1 MSICGGNNSQRA
13 QYGDRPSTRDRPHQ
27 SGHKLIRTP
36 RKDQHMLHAKT
47 SPQNTAT
54 TMSAKSLDTLY
65 RQPLAAKRTGAL
77 YGAFPYPTKISPEAI
92 ALYIAAHTKPGDTVF
107 DGFGGSGTTGLAA
120 LLCER
125 PSDELRAEA
134 TRLGLDVEW
143 GARNAV
149 LYELGV
155 LGSFVGQTL
164 TNPPDPAAFRKAA
177 EEVLAAGETEDGWMY
192 EANDPAGGIGSLRHL
207 IWSDK
212 LSCPACRS
220 VVTLW
225 DACVLLDPAE
235 ISSTFSCPNCCHQ
248 APLDSV
254 QRETVCEHDDLLGEK
269 RELRARVMARVHGS
283 TGKKRWSRPATAADL
298 SLIKKIEA
306 EPIPSCVPQA
316 LIPWGDLYRKGYHQG
331 ITHVHHFYTRR
342 NLIIFARMWERVES
356 YRGALREGL
365 RFWLLSYNAAHGTI
379 MTRVVAKSGQKDLIV
394 TSAQPGVLYVS
405 GLPVEKNFFAGL
417 RRKLTTIAQAF
428 ETIHGGSGKVNVVHG
443 SSCDVGLPSGS
454 IDYVFTDPPFG
465 ANIPYAELSFI
476 NESWLKTF
484 TDRTDEAIVSPDQG
498 KAIDEYRKLLTRSF
512 SEARRI
518 LKPSG
523 KATMVFHSA
532 SADVWNALQC
542 AYQDAGFDV
551 EYAGVLDKKQG
562 SFKQVTT
569 EGAVR
574 GDPVLLLGPR
584 RKAEVRS
591 ESTAGVHDC
600 VWTVATAL
608 HHAATAARDPAEATP
623 QRLYSRLVT
632 HFLSHHQQVPL
643 DADVFY
649 RWYAQQAQPGVLC
662 SVGD

>member
-1 MSICGGNNSQRA
+1 MLIDEDQTIQVTGKPPKAAPSLPGN
-13 QYGDRPSTRDRPHQ
+13 T
-27 SGHKLIRTP
+27 
-36 RKDQHMLHAKT
+36 
-47 SPQNTAT
+47 
-54 TMSAKSLDTLY
+54 LDALY
-65 RQPLAAKRTGAL
+65 SRPLAANRSGAL
-77 YGAFPYPTKISPEAI
+77 YNAFPYPTKISPEAI
-92 ALYIAAHTKPGDTVF
+92 ALYIAAHTSPGDTVF

-125 PSDELRAEA
+125 PTDELRAEA
-134 TRLGLDVEW
+134 IRIGLNVEW

-149 LYELGV
+149 LYELGA
-155 LGSFVGQTL
+155 LGSFVGRTL

-177 EEVLAAGETEDGWMY
+177 ENVLAAGESEDGWMY
-192 EANDPAGGIGSLRHL
+192 DAVDPFGVKGSLRHL
-207 IWSDK
+207 IWSDT
-212 LSCPACRS
+212 LRCPDCRG
-220 VVTLW
+220 VIAFW
-225 DACVLLDPAE
+225 DACVSLDPAK
-235 ISSTFSCPNCCHQ
+235 ISSTFSCPKCRHE
-248 APLDSV
+248 APLDDV
-254 QRETVCEHDDLLGEK
+254 QRVTVQEYDDVLGEQ
-269 RELRARVMARVHGS
+269 RALRGRAMARVYGS
-283 TGKKRWSRPATAADL
+283 TGKKRWSRPATSADL
-298 SLIKKIEA
+298 TLIKKIEA

-331 ITHVHHFYTRR
+331 ISHVHHFYTRR
-342 NLIIFARMWERVES
+342 NLIVFARMWDRVES
-356 YRGALREGL
+356 YSGALREGL

-379 MTRVVAKSGQKDLIV
+379 MTRVVAKSNQKDLVV

-417 RRKLTTIAQAF
+417 RRKLTTISQAF
-428 ETIHGGSGKVNVVHG
+428 ETIHGGRGKVEVVHG
-443 SSCDVGLPSGS
+443 SSCLVGLPSGS

-476 NESWLKTF
+476 NEAWLKKF

-498 KAIDEYRKLLTRSF
+498 KTIDEYRELLTHSF

-532 SADVWNALQC
+532 SALVWNALQR

-584 RKAEVRS
+584 RKAEAGI
-591 ESTAGVHDC
+591 ESQAVADDC

-608 HHAATAARDPAEATP
+608 HRAATAAHDPAEATP
-623 QRLYSRLVT
+623 QRLYSRLIT
-632 HFLSHHQQVPL
+632 YFLSHHQQVPL

-649 RWYAQQAQPGVLC
+649 RWYAEQPLPKDVL
-662 SVGD
+662 SADD

>member
-1 MSICGGNNSQRA
+1 MRHRLGEN
-13 QYGDRPSTRDRPHQ
+13 DR
-27 SGHKLIRTP
+27 
-36 RKDQHMLHAKT
+36 MLHVSSERRKPT
-47 SPQNTAT
+47 PSIPETP
-54 TMSAKSLDTLY
+54 LDALY
-65 RQPLAAKRTGAL
+65 RQPMPAKRTGAL
-77 YGAFPYPTKISPEAI
+77 YNAFPYPTKISPEAV
-92 ALYIAAHTKPGDTVF
+92 AMYIAAHTKPGDTVF

-120 LLCER
+120 LLCGR
-125 PSDELRAEA
+125 PTEEMRAEA
-134 TRLGLDVEW
+134 IRLGLDVQW
-143 GARNAV
+143 GARHAV
-149 LYELGV
+149 LYELGA
-155 LGSFVGQTL
+155 LGAFVGRTL
-164 TNPPDPAAFRKAA
+164 TNPPDPIAFRKAA
-177 EEVLAAGETEDGWMY
+177 EDVLAAGEAEDGWMY
-192 EANDPAGGIGSLRHL
+192 EARDPSGAKGSIRHV

-212 LSCPACRS
+212 LCCPGCRR
-220 VVTLW
+220 VVALW
-225 DACVLLDPAE
+225 DACVSLDPAE
-235 ISSTFSCPNCCHQ
+235 ISSVFSCPKCRHQ
-248 APLDSV
+248 APLDDV
-254 QRETVCEHDDLLGEK
+254 QRITVQECDDVLDEK
-269 RELRARVMARVHGS
+269 RAVRGRAMARVYGS
-283 TGKKRWSRPATAADL
+283 TGKKQWSRSATAADL
-298 SLIKKIEA
+298 TLIEKLEA
-306 EPIPSCVPQA
+306 EPIPSCIPQA

-342 NLIIFARMWERVES
+342 NLIIFARMWERAES

-379 MTRVVAKSGQKDLIV
+379 MTRVVAKSGQKDLVV

-405 GLPVEKNFFAGL
+405 GLPVEKNLFAGL

-428 ETIHGGSGKVNVVHG
+428 ETIHGSSGKVEVIHG
-443 SSCDVGLPSGS
+443 SSCQVGLPSGS

-476 NESWLKTF
+476 NEAWLKTF
-484 TDRTDEAIVSPDQG
+484 TDRTDEAVVSPNQD
-498 KAIDEYRKLLTRSF
+498 KSVNEYRELLTRSF

-518 LKPSG
+518 LKPSA

-532 SADVWNALQC
+532 SAEVWNALQR

-584 RKAEVRS
+584 CKADVTIDGKAEVD
-591 ESTAGVHDC
+591 EC
-600 VWTVATAL
+600 VWTVAMAL
-608 HHAATAARDPAEATP
+608 HRAANAAHDPAEATA

-632 HFLSHHQQVPL
+632 YFLSHHKQVPL

-649 RWYAQQAQPGVLC
+649 RWYAEQPLPGELC

>member
-1 MSICGGNNSQRA
+1 MKQMNMPGET
-13 QYGDRPSTRDRPHQ
+13 DRMQHIQP
-27 SGHKLIRTP
+27 KP
-36 RKDQHMLHAKT
+36 RKSVPSM
-47 SPQNTAT
+47 PE
-54 TMSAKSLDTLY
+54 KSLDALY
-65 RQPLAAKRTGAL
+65 RRPLAAKRTGAL

-125 PSDELRAEA
+125 PTDELRAEA
-134 TRLGLDVEW
+134 IRLGLNVQW
-143 GARNAV
+143 GARNAI
-149 LYELGV
+149 LYELGA
-155 LGSFVGQTL
+155 LGAFVGRTL
-164 TNPPDPAAFRKAA
+164 TNPPDPVAFRKAA
-177 EEVLAAGETEDGWMY
+177 EDVLAAAESEDGWMY
-192 EANDPAGGIGSLRHL
+192 EALDPSGEKGSIRHL
-207 IWSDK
+207 IWSDN
-212 LSCPACRS
+212 LRCPGCNS
-220 VVTLW
+220 VVALW
-225 DACVLLDPAE
+225 DACVSLDPAE
-235 ISSTFSCPNCCHQ
+235 ISSTFSCPKCRHES
-248 APLDSV
+248 PMDEV
-254 QRETVCEHDDLLGEK
+254 QRVTVQERDDVLGDK
-269 RELRARVMARVHGS
+269 RALRGRTMARVYGA

-298 SLIKKIEA
+298 ALLKKIDA
-306 EPIPSCVPQA
+306 EPIPTSVPQA

-342 NLIIFARMWERVES
+342 NLIIFARMWDRVES

-379 MTRVVAKSGQKDLIV
+379 MTRVVAKSDQKDLVV

-417 RRKLTTIAQAF
+417 RRKLTTISQAF
-428 ETIHGGSGKVNVVHG
+428 EIIDGSSGKVEVVQG
-443 SSCDVGLPSGS
+443 SSCKVGLPSGS

-476 NESWLKTF
+476 NEAWLKRF
-484 TDRTDEAIVSPDQG
+484 TDRTDEAIVSPDQD
-498 KAIDEYRKLLTRSF
+498 KSIKEYQELLTRSF

-532 SADVWNALQC
+532 SADVWNALQR

-569 EGAVR
+569 QGAVR

-584 RKAEVRS
+584 RKAVKKVE
-591 ESTAGVHDC
+591 GDDC

-608 HHAATAARDPAEATP
+608 HRAASAAHDPDEVTA

-632 HFLSHHQQVPL
+632 HFLSRHKQVPL

-649 RWYAQQAQPGVLC
+649 RWYAEQPMPGVLC

>member
-1 MSICGGNNSQRA
+1 M
-13 QYGDRPSTRDRPHQ
+13 
-27 SGHKLIRTP
+27 
-36 RKDQHMLHAKT
+36 
-47 SPQNTAT
+47 
-54 TMSAKSLDTLY
+54 
-65 RQPLAAKRTGAL
+65 
-77 YGAFPYPTKISPEAI
+77 
-92 ALYIAAHTKPGDTVF
+92 
-107 DGFGGSGTTGLAA
+107 
-120 LLCER
+120 
-125 PSDELRAEA
+125 RAEA
-134 TRLGLDVEW
+134 TRLGLDVQW
-143 GARNAV
+143 GARNAIQ
-149 LYELGV
+149 YELGA
-155 LGSFVGQTL
+155 LGSFVGRTL
-164 TNPPDPAAFRKAA
+164 THPPDPAAFRKAA
-177 EEVLAAGETEDGWMY
+177 EDVLAAGESEDGWMY
-192 EANDPAGGIGSLRHL
+192 EARDPSGAKGSLRHL

-212 LSCPACRS
+212 LHCPACRG

-225 DACVLLDPAE
+225 DACVALDPAE
-235 ISSTFSCPNCCHQ
+235 ISSTFSCPKCGHQ
-248 APLDSV
+248 EPLDGVPRVTV
-254 QRETVCEHDDLLGEK
+254 QERDDVLGEQ
-269 RELRARVMARVHGS
+269 RALRGRAMARVYGS

-298 SLIKKIEA
+298 TLIKKIEA

-331 ITHVHHFYTRR
+331 VTHVHHFYTRR
-342 NLIIFARMWERVES
+342 NLIVFARMWERVES

-379 MTRVVAKSGQKDLIV
+379 MTRVVAKSGQKDLVV

-428 ETIHGGSGKVNVVHG
+428 ETIHGASGKVEVVHG
-443 SSCDVGLPSGS
+443 SSCDVALPSGS

-476 NESWLKTF
+476 NEAWLKTF

-498 KAIDEYRKLLTRSF
+498 KAIDEYRELLTRSF

-532 SADVWNALQC
+532 SAEVWNALQR

-584 RKAEVRS
+584 RKAEARI
-591 ESTAGVHDC
+591 ESKAGADDC
-600 VWTVATAL
+600 VWTVATAIYR
-608 HHAATAARDPAEATP
+608 AATAAHDPVEATA

-632 HFLSHHQQVPL
+632 HFLSHHKQVPL

-649 RWYAQQAQPGVLC
+649 RWYAEQTPPGVLC
-662 SVGD
+662 SAGD

>member
-1 MSICGGNNSQRA
+1 MLQIQPKPSKSA
-13 QYGDRPSTRDRPHQ
+13 QS
-27 SGHKLIRTP
+27 
-36 RKDQHMLHAKT
+36 MAE
-47 SPQNTAT
+47 A
-54 TMSAKSLDTLY
+54 SLDALY
-65 RQPLAAKRTGAL
+65 RRPLAAKRTGVL

-120 LLCER
+120 LICER
-125 PSDELRAEA
+125 PTEELRADA
-134 TRLGLDVEW
+134 VRLGLDVQW

-149 LYELGV
+149 LYELGA
-155 LGSFVGQTL
+155 LGSFVGRTL
-164 TNPPDPAAFRKAA
+164 TNPPDPVAFRKAA
-177 EEVLAAGETEDGWMY
+177 EDVLAAGESEDGWMY
-192 EANDPAGGIGSLRHL
+192 EARDPSGAKGSIRHL

-212 LSCPACRS
+212 LRCPVCRS
-220 VVTLW
+220 VVSLW
-225 DACVLLDPAE
+225 DACVSLDPAA
-235 ISSTFSCPNCCHQ
+235 ISSTFSCPKCRHS
-248 APLDSV
+248 APMDDA
-254 QRETVCEHDDLLGEK
+254 QRVTVDEHDDVLGEQ
-269 RELRARVMARVHGS
+269 RTLRGRAMARVYGS
-283 TGKKRWSRPATAADL
+283 TGKKRWSRPATSDDL
-298 SLIKKIEA
+298 TLVKKIEA
-306 EPIPSCVPQA
+306 EPIPTCVPQA

-342 NLIIFARMWERVES
+342 NLIVFARMWERTNS
-356 YRGALREGL
+356 YSGALREGL

-379 MTRVVAKSGQKDLIV
+379 MTRVVAKSAQKDLVV

-417 RRKLTTIAQAF
+417 RRKLKTIAQAF
-428 ETIHGGSGKVNVVHG
+428 ETIHGGGGKVEVVHG
-443 SSCDVGLPSGS
+443 SSCNVGLPSGS

-476 NESWLKTF
+476 NEAWLKTF
-484 TDRTDEAIVSPDQG
+484 TDRTDEAIVSPDEG
-498 KAIDEYRKLLTRSF
+498 KAIDEYRELLTHSF

-532 SADVWNALQC
+532 SAGVWNALQR

-569 EGAVR
+569 VGAVR

-584 RKAEVRS
+584 RDAKAGI
-591 ESTAGVHDC
+591 ESMAGADEC

-608 HHAATAARDPAEATP
+608 HRAATASHDPTEATA

-632 HFLSHHQQVPL
+632 HFLSHHQQVPF

-649 RWYAQQAQPGVLC
+649 RWYAEQPLPGVLR
-662 SVGD
+662 SASD

>member
-1 MSICGGNNSQRA
+1 MKSANKNRTMRDAGAKRSKTESGASPSSVA
-13 QYGDRPSTRDRPHQ
+13 ALYSRPLVS
-27 SGHKLIRTP
+27 
-36 RKDQHMLHAKT
+36 
-47 SPQNTAT
+47 
-54 TMSAKSLDTLY
+54 
-65 RQPLAAKRTGAL
+65 KRTGAL
-77 YGAFPYPTKISPEAI
+77 FGAFPYPTKISPDAI

-125 PSDELRAEA
+125 PSEELQAEA
-134 TRLGLDVEW
+134 IRLGIDVKW

-149 LYELGV
+149 LYEIGA
-155 LGSFVGQTL
+155 LGSFVARTL
-164 TNPPDPAAFRKAA
+164 TNPPDPAVFKRAA
-177 EEVLAAGETEDGWMY
+177 ENVLAAGESEDGWMY
-192 EANDPAGGIGSLRHL
+192 EARDPSGAKGSLRHV

-212 LSCPACRS
+212 LRCPECRS
-220 VVTLW
+220 SVTLW
-225 DACVLLDPAE
+225 DACVSLDPAE
-235 ISSTFSCPNCCHQ
+235 ISSVFSCPKCQHE

-254 QRETVCEHDDLLGEK
+254 ERVTVREQDDVLCE
-269 RELRARVMARVHGS
+269 RRTLRGRAMARVYGS
-283 TGKKRWSRPATAADL
+283 TGKKLWSRPATSADMA
-298 SLIKKIEA
+298 LIKRIEA
-306 EPIPSCVPQA
+306 EQIPSSVPQVQ
-316 LIPWGDLYRKGYHQG
+316 IPWGDLYRKGYHRG
-331 ITHVHHFYTRR
+331 ISHVHHFYTRR
-342 NLIIFARMWERVES
+342 NLIVFARMWERVES

-379 MTRVVAKSGQKDLIV
+379 MTRVVAKTGQKDLVV

-428 ETIHGGSGKVNVVHG
+428 EITHGGSGKVEVVHG
-443 SSCDVGLPSGS
+443 SSCSVALPSGS

-476 NESWLKTF
+476 NEAWLKTF

-498 KAIDEYRKLLTRSF
+498 KAINEYRELLTRSF

-532 SADVWNALQC
+532 SAEVWNALQR

-551 EYAGVLDKKQG
+551 EHAGVLDKKQG

-574 GDPVLLLGPR
+574 GDPVLLLGRR
-584 RKAEVRS
+584 RKAADRTKS
-591 ESTAGVHDC
+591 KSDADES
-600 VWTVATAL
+600 VWAVATAL
-608 HHAATAARDPAEATP
+608 HHAAAALHDPAEVTA
-623 QRLYSRLVT
+623 QRLYSRLVA
-632 HFLSHHQQVPL
+632 HFLSHHQQVPI

-649 RWYAQQAQPGVLC
+649 RWYAEQPLTGVLC
-662 SVGD
+662 SAGD